1 MTKPLLHAAFL
12 LLLLML
18 APVSANADPVS
29 DEWQAVIT
37 GQVEAFRA
45 SDGPAA
51 LGFAAAGFKARFAD
65 PDMFVAAIREWGY
78 SAIVDS
84 RSHSFGAYQLVDPNL
99 ALQAVTF
106 TGPDQ
111 ALYQAIYRLE
121 REESG
126 WRIAGVQMM
135 KTSAMGA

>member
-1 MTKPLLHAAFL
+1 MTKSFLYAAFL
-12 LLLLML
+12 SLFLTFGS
-18 APVSANADPVS
+18 VTANADPIS

-45 SDGPAA
+45 SDGSAA
-51 LGFAAAGFKARFAD
+51 LSFAAAGFKARFAD
-65 PDMFVAAIREWGY
+65 PDMFVPAIREWGY

-126 WRIAGVQMM
+126 WRIGGVQMM
-135 KTSAMGA
+135 KTSGMGA

>member
-1 MTKPLLHAAFL
+1 MTKSLYAAFL
-12 LLLLML
+12 SLLLML
-18 APVSANADPVS
+18 VPVNANADPMS

-51 LGFAAAGFKARFAD
+51 LSFAAAGFKESFTD
-65 PDMFVAAIREWGY
+65 PAVFVQAIREWGY

-111 ALYQAIYRLE
+111 ALYQAIYRME
-121 REESG
+121 REEPG
-126 WRIAGVQMM
+126 WRIGGVQMM
-135 KTSAMGA
+135 KTSGMGA

>member
-1 MTKPLLHAAFL
+1 MKSFLYAAFL
-12 LLLLML
+12 SLVLTLL
-18 APVSANADPVS
+18 PSSANADPVS
-29 DEWQAVIT
+29 DEWQVVIT
-37 GQVEAFRA
+37 GQIEAFRA
-45 SDGPAA
+45 SDGTAA
-51 LGFAAAGFKARFAD
+51 LGFAARGFKARFTD
-65 PDMFVAAIREWGY
+65 PAVFVQAIRDWGY

-84 RSHSFGAYQLVDPNL
+84 RSHSFGAYQLVKPNV

-111 ALYQAIYRLE
+111 TLYQAIYQLE

-126 WRIAGVQMM
+126 WRIGGVQMM